1 MNLRLT
7 AAEIHIPRRL
17 REEKFRRLF
26 SLTAQAF
33 EVETPRLNGLSFI
46 EARREYARFTAEQAE
61 RCLEND
67 ASSAEAKKRLRDS
80 AFAFGQELRR
90 DLGVRSAA
98 EVMRAGRLLYRLLGI
113 DFQGSTSGGI
123 VIRTCLFS
131 SYYTSRT
138 CGFISAL
145 DEGILSGLAGGGRLE
160 FSERMTDERPCCLAR
175 FEFPAGLR

>member
-1 MNLRLT
+1 LT
-7 AAEIHIPRRL
+7 AAEIHLPRRL
-17 REEKFRRLF
+17 RDEKFRRLF
-26 SLTAQAF
+26 SLTARALGT
-33 EVETPRLNGLSFI
+33 EAPRLDGRPFV
-46 EARREYARFTAEQAE
+46 EARREFARFTAEQAG

-67 ASSAEAKKRLRDS
+67 SSAAEAKTRLRDS

-90 DLGVRSAA
+90 DLRIRSAA
-98 EVMRAGRLLYRLLGI
+98 DVMRAGRLLYRLLGI
-113 DFQGSTSGGI
+113 DFQGSASGGI
-123 VIRTCLFS
+123 VIRKCFFA

-145 DEGILSGLAGGGRLE
+145 DEGILAGLAGGGRLE